1 MTLIEVVSK
10 LLTQRGTTENKRD
23 LCVCILSIHRVKKV
37 NNVILAFRTA
47 GPRNDITRSL
57 LPRVSLLTG
66 WRLIARQLEES
77 PWERGCRNRS

>member
-10 LLTQRGTTENKRD
+10 LSTQRGTTENKRD

-47 GPRNDITRSL
+47 SPRNDKNRNL
-57 LPRVSLLTG
+57 LLRLSLLTG
-66 WRLIARQLEES
+66 VEANYSPVRRES
-77 PWERGCRNRS
+77 LGTGL